1 MTRPVLYSYRR
12 CPYAMRA
19 RMALR
24 YAAIDVEIREIV
36 LRDKPRHMLEIS
48 PKGTVP
54 VLVLADGR
62 VIDES
67 LDIMR
72 WALCQHDPD
81 GWLHEEAR
89 ALALIDDN
97 DGPFKTALDRY
108 KYADR
113 HPENPAAVWRAMGE
127 TFLQELEDHLQQQS
141 GLLGPATSIADVAI
155 FPFVRQFAMVD
166 SGWFAAAPYPALRS
180 WLERWLA
187 SALFLDV
194 MQKQPP
200 WQSLPNG

>member
-1 MTRPVLYSYRR
+1 MMLPVLYSYRR

-24 YAAIDVEIREIV
+24 YAAIDVDIREIV
-36 LRDKPRHMLEIS
+36 LREKPRQLLEVS

-54 VLVLADGR
+54 VLVLADGM

-72 WALCQHDPD
+72 WALRQHDPE
-81 GWLHEEAR
+81 GWLQEETR
-89 ALALIDDN
+89 SLGLIADN
-97 DGPFKTALDRY
+97 DGPFKAALDRY

-113 HPENPAAVWRAMGE
+113 YPQQPVAVWRAMGE
-127 TFLQELEDHLQQQS
+127 TFLQRLENHLQQQP
-141 GLLGPATSIADVAI
+141 GLLGPATAIADVAI

-166 SGWFAAAPYPALRS
+166 TCWFATAPYPALRG

-187 SALFLDV
+187 SALFLEI
-194 MQKQPP
+194 MQKYPP
-200 WQSLPNG
+200 WRGP

>member
-1 MTRPVLYSYRR
+1 
-12 CPYAMRA
+12 
-19 RMALR
+19 MALR
-24 YAAIDVEIREIV
+24 YVAIDVEIREIV
-36 LRDKPRHMLEIS
+36 LRDKPRHMLEVS

-54 VLVLADGR
+54 VLVLADGT

-72 WALCQHDPD
+72 WALHQNDPD

-89 ALALIDDN
+89 AMALIADN

-108 KYADR
+108 KYSDR
-113 HPENPAAVWRAMGE
+113 HPEQPVAVWRAMGE
-127 TFLQELEDHLQQQS
+127 TFLQVLEDHLQQQP
-141 GLLGPATSIADVAI
+141 GLLGSATSIADVAI

-187 SALFLDV
+187 STLFLEV

-200 WQSLPNG
+200 WQPLPP